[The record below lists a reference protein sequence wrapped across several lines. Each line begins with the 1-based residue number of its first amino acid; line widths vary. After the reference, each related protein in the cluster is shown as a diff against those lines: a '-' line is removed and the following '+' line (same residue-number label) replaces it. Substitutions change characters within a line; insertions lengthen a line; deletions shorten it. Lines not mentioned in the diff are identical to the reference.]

1 MVIETKVV
9 ISWLKLQLWRWLLD
23 LNYNFENKL
32 FDNKNFRKQV
42 GKEFLKPITMTKIIF
57 LYQVFQAVK

>member
-23 LNYNFENKL
+23 LNYNFENKP

-42 GKEFLKPITMTKIIF
+42 GKSINGK
-57 LYQVFQAVK
+57 

>member
-1 MVIETKVV
+1 MVIETKIV

-42 GKEFLKPITMTKIIF
+42 GKSINGK
-57 LYQVFQAVK
+57 